1 MTDRSLKNCCLWVEP
16 KSLTFVIRT
25 RMMKDIPTEIA
36 KRISSDLDVQLPDS
50 LSDEEM
56 IMHIADRVEQLL
68 KGDPDLLLS
77 YLYRLDVEEKK
88 IAAALETSIMP
99 VHVTFANLIW
109 ERQKQRM
116 ETKSKFRQDPIK
128 GWEF

>member
-1 MTDRSLKNCCLWVEP
+1 MDESKN
-16 KSLTFVIRT
+16 
-25 RMMKDIPTEIA
+25 EIVG
-36 KRISSDLDVQLPDS
+36 RISKDLDVELPLE

-56 IMHIADRVEQLL
+56 IRHIADRVEQML

-88 IAAALETSIMP
+88 IAAALETSVMP

-116 ETKSKFRQDPIK
+116 QTKSQFKQDPIE

>member
-1 MTDRSLKNCCLWVEP
+1 MNDK
-16 KSLTFVIRT
+16 K
-25 RMMKDIPTEIA
+25 EISR
-36 KRISSDLDVQLPDS
+36 RISTALDINIPDQ

-56 IMHIADRVEQLL
+56 IVLIADRVDQML

-88 IAAALETSIMP
+88 INIAIETSITP
-99 VHVTFANLIW
+99 LHVTFAKLIW
-109 ERQKQRM
+109 ERQKERIA
-116 ETKSKFRQDPIK
+116 SKKKYKQDPIE